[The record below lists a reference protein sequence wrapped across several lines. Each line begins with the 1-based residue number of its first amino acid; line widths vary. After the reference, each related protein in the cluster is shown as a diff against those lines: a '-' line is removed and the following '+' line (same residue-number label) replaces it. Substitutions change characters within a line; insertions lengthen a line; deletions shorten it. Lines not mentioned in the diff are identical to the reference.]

1 MSKRRRGSAFSGG
14 TRRLFGAIGLLLL
27 LGAIGG
33 VGLWLWSRRTGAR
46 GAPVTV
52 RVRGDESVAELR
64 DVLEERGL
72 LDDPSLFDT
81 YLAVT
86 RARKRF
92 APGPHL
98 LRPGLSPAE
107 LVARLTRSKARPRTK
122 LTIPEGFNRFQIAE
136 RVEKQELA
144 SAAEF
149 LALTEDTALLR
160 ELEVEAPSAEGYLF
174 PATYEL
180 YVDSDPAQLL
190 STFVRE
196 TKRRLARLFELKAEG
211 ARTLRERGWGEG
223 QALTLASIVEKE
235 AADSREHGP
244 IASVFYNRLTDAT
257 FRPRR
262 MLQSDATAGYGCLIS
277 GASIETCR
285 GYAGRVT
292 PAMLRDA
299 ANPYNTYKHAGLP
312 PGPIGN
318 PGESAILS
326 VLDPPV
332 TPYFFF
338 VAGAGKRHVFS
349 RTFSEHE
356 RAIVSGVPEAAQA
369 ATGEE
374 AEASRKGPTSDVTA
388 RPD

>member
-1 MSKRRRGSAFSGG
+1 VSRRRRGSHLASGA
-14 TRRLFGAIGLLLL
+14 RRSLAGLALVVLLASFA
-27 LGAIGG
+27 GI
-33 VGLWLWSRRTGAR
+33 GLWLWSRHTGAR
-46 GAPVTV
+46 GAPITLSL
-52 RVRGDESVAELR
+52 RGDESAAELR
-64 DVLEERGL
+64 SLLEENEL
-72 LDDPSLFDT
+72 LDDPALFDA

-107 LVARLTRSKARPRTK
+107 LVARLTRSKARPRTR

-136 RVEKQELA
+136 RIERQELA

-149 LALTEDTALLR
+149 LAATEDAALLR

-180 YVDSDPAQLL
+180 YIDSDPAQLL

-211 ARTLRERGWGEG
+211 ARGLRERGWGEG
-223 QALTLASIVEKE
+223 EALTLASIVEKE
-235 AADSREHGP
+235 AADHREHGP
-244 IASVFYNRLTDAT
+244 IASVFFNRLSDAG

-262 MLQSDATAGYGCLIS
+262 MLQSDATAGYGCLVS

-292 PAMLRDA
+292 PAMLRDP
-299 ANPYNTYKHAGLP
+299 ANPYNTYKHPGLP

-318 PGESAILS
+318 PSESAILS

-356 RAIVSGVPEAAQA
+356 RAIASGV
-369 ATGEE
+369 GERGE
-374 AEASRKGPTSDVTA
+374 DAPTSDAT
-388 RPD
+388 PGP